1 MTAIPLALED
11 RLLLPHYHFEHN
23 SSEGFSPLKGEAYL
37 CNI

>member
-11 RLLLPHYHFEHN
+11 RLLLPHYHHEYN
-23 SSEGFSPLKGEAYL
+23 SSEGFNPVKGETDL